1 MALNGLTSILIL
13 YKGDEVRF
21 TYNEENSDWWW
32 RSTDYRNQYLKPLR
46 LLPSM
51 PEVSIDD
58 ANKVIIAKMER
69 RGSLNSESQFPNPE
83 IGKKNKNCMY

>member
-1 MALNGLTSILIL
+1 MQ
-13 YKGDEVRF
+13 F

-58 ANKVIIAKMER
+58 ANKVIIAEMER
-69 RGSLNSESQFPNPE
+69 GGSSNSESQLLNAD
-83 IGKKNKNCMY
+83 IGKKKEYKDSTLLFGHL